1 MKRHTLFIYIAA
13 LLTMLGTAL
22 PMSAQNKSFTV
33 NRNDGASQ
41 KYSYS
46 QGDRL
51 VLSREDSQGKKH
63 ADFVEQQV
71 YVGNAVHNIPLTSI
85 ESITFDTQATED
97 EGKTFVIQ
105 ESGGKVELGDITF
118 DFPSATFESNS
129 SVRVAEQKAGSTLGE
144 DEVSKFYKL
153 TMPLITKKPIKIT
166 LKCDK
171 TYDDICLVAH
181 APAVALSA
189 GEEDYGNIPLS
200 ADYNNG
206 YYTAEIPAFDSG
218 NENESCYMTIGLA
231 RIALTSGN
239 GARTR
244 SIGSE
249 VDGKVGNVAWK
260 LQKRHS
266 INMDDMLSNGAL
278 YDNLNK
284 YIKEALTILQGFDLK
299 VSGERVIP
307 IEFDILK
314 PGEDGRFCQ
323 SAWDNACSVV
333 KIRKESL
340 KSLMSGT
347 EKDHVTIRKTL
358 IHELMHY
365 YQSDYDRRWAYT
377 KYREPGAEPLI
388 MYESGAVWAEKFM
401 NNGEYSYSFVGEKLP
416 TFLMSLECKLDIWR
430 KLDNKY
436 GWKNAWQQHGYA
448 QSFFL
453 EHATRLKDNKS
464 IAKLYQDWYDKGGTT
479 FECLKRWAP
488 DIIKTLTFD
497 EYFVAAGTGKVSS
510 LVKFPN
516 IVNGGK
522 KRADSNGATQMNC
535 TVYPYGGIINE
546 FTILGKEYLNPNGE
560 YSLDGQIIR
569 IKHTSK
575 NTGIEVY
582 TYDSVTKEW
591 VRLGGLLTNDEEVVI
606 SGDELNK
613 MRAVKNK
620 VPSNLGIYVLCYSEW
635 HEKAEDD
642 AITITLEEKK
652 NDIPNFTKI
661 KIDCSYYE
669 ENGEIRWFK
678 IPDGSGKQLP
688 VNVTLNKDKTIAT
701 ITGEGKLPWRE
712 IDPSSDDIIN
722 VGEQYCELTID
733 MDIENWSNGELPV
746 GAEIYLKGR
755 ATWIGNWE
763 WETKHSAHRKTD
775 RSINFNFDGLFYKEE
790 KGDSNV
796 LVLQINSFG
805 GGGSITDLTDKEY
818 DYSSNNG
825 VITDQTYRIKDKH
838 PYLEISLS
846 MEP

>member
-1 MKRHTLFIYIAA
+1 MKRHTLSIYTAA
-13 LLTMLGTAL
+13 LLTMLGTVL

-51 VLSREDSQGKKH
+51 VLSRNSQGKEY

-71 YVGNAVHNIPLTSI
+71 YVGNDVHNIPLTSI

-401 NNGEYSYSFVGEKLP
+401 NNGEYSYLFVGEKLP

-430 KLDNKY
+430 KLDNTY
-436 GWKNAWQQHGYA
+436 GWKNAWQQHGYV

-453 EHATRLKDNKS
+453 EHATLLKDNKS
-464 IAKLYQDWYDKGGTT
+464 IAKLYKDWYDKGGTT

-516 IVNGGK
+516 IVNGEK
-522 KRADSNGATQMNC
+522 KRANSNGVTQMNC

-546 FTILGKEYLNPNGE
+546 FTILGQEYLNPNGKN
-560 YSLDGQIIR
+560 SLDGQIIR

-669 ENGEIRWFK
+669 ENGEIRWFY
-678 IPDGSGKQLP
+678 IPEGSGKQLP

-701 ITGEGKLPWRE
+701 ITGEGKLPWR
-712 IDPSSDDIIN
+712 IHDPSSDDIIN

-755 ATWIGNWE
+755 ATWIGHRE
-763 WETKHSAHRKTD
+763 WETKHSANYKTD
-775 RSINFNFDGLFYKEE
+775 RSVNFNFEGIFKKE

-796 LVLQINSFG
+796 LVLQINEYEG
-805 GGGSITDLTDKEY
+805 GRITDLTDKEY
-818 DYSSNNG
+818 DYNSNNG

-838 PYLEISLS
+838 PYLEISLY

>member
-1 MKRHTLFIYIAA
+1 
-13 LLTMLGTAL
+13 
-22 PMSAQNKSFTV
+22 
-33 NRNDGASQ
+33 
-41 KYSYS
+41 
-46 QGDRL
+46 
-51 VLSREDSQGKKH
+51 
-63 ADFVEQQV
+63 
-71 YVGNAVHNIPLTSI
+71 
-85 ESITFDTQATED
+85 
-97 EGKTFVIQ
+97 
-105 ESGGKVELGDITF
+105 
-118 DFPSATFESNS
+118 
-129 SVRVAEQKAGSTLGE
+129 
-144 DEVSKFYKL
+144 
-153 TMPLITKKPIKIT
+153 
-166 LKCDK
+166 
-171 TYDDICLVAH
+171 
-181 APAVALSA
+181 
-189 GEEDYGNIPLS
+189 
-200 ADYNNG
+200 
-206 YYTAEIPAFDSG
+206 
-218 NENESCYMTIGLA
+218 
-231 RIALTSGN
+231 
-239 GARTR
+239 
-244 SIGSE
+244 
-249 VDGKVGNVAWK
+249 
-260 LQKRHS
+260 
-266 INMDDMLSNGAL
+266 
-278 YDNLNK
+278 
-284 YIKEALTILQGFDLK
+284 
-299 VSGERVIP
+299 
-307 IEFDILK
+307 
-314 PGEDGRFCQ
+314 
-323 SAWDNACSVV
+323 
-333 KIRKESL
+333 
-340 KSLMSGT
+340 
-347 EKDHVTIRKTL
+347 
-358 IHELMHY
+358 MHY

-652 NDIPNFTKI
+652 NVEVEPSKPQEFEAEGGTVTLTVKTNQPSFTYEKDKDWPDWLKVEINKDDFTMEVTAAPNTSSTERKYTITVYALDAKGNKVGLPEEVEVTQRPKSKILSVSLSVTAYGFDGITDIYCGKILQGWGNDNNKTEVVGDVNNGAADVSCEKVGGTLKFSLLGMDKLKEGEAEIAYIFGSGDSWSLEANGSHGNSYKEDGNSITCAWNLGKITKANSPGITKI
-661 KIDCSYYE
+661 
-669 ENGEIRWFK
+669 G
-678 IPDGSGKQLP
+678 
-688 VNVTLNKDKTIAT
+688 T
-701 ITGEGKLPWRE
+701 
-712 IDPSSDDIIN
+712 
-722 VGEQYCELTID
+722 
-733 MDIENWSNGELPV
+733 M
-746 GAEIYLKGR
+746 
-755 ATWIGNWE
+755 
-763 WETKHSAHRKTD
+763 
-775 RSINFNFDGLFYKEE
+775 
-790 KGDSNV
+790 
-796 LVLQINSFG
+796 
-805 GGGSITDLTDKEY
+805 EY
-818 DYSSNNG
+818 DGTIVVTFS
-825 VITDQTYRIKDKH
+825 K
-838 PYLEISLS
+838 
-846 MEP
+846 